1 MKKFIIALGLLA
13 VSALSMA
20 QSDGKVIRRIKI
32 QSADPQLIIMILS
45 GTANFQTPPEMSVW
59 FGLSG
64 FSGGGGFGGSGFGG
78 SQGGYGAGGFN
89 RGFGGSFGNGNSF
102 GGNRLGN

>member
-1 MKKFIIALGLLA
+1 MKKLILAFGLLA

-64 FSGGGGFGGSGFGG
+64 SNGGFGGYGFGG
-78 SQGGYGAGGFN
+78 SSGGFGAGGYN

-102 GGNRLGN
+102 GGSRLGS